1 MKGVGFGVS
10 TNQTFGG
17 LFLVPF
23 QKLLHPFS
31 HRKIAQRTLLYDFS
45 GSVKDGEMLLVLGRP
60 GSGCST
66 FLKTIAL
73 QTEGYKSVEGMVSYG
88 GLSQKEAKDHYRE
101 KIVYNQ
107 GMRF

>member
-1 MKGVGFGVS
+1 M
-10 TNQTFGG
+10 
-17 LFLVPF
+17 
-23 QKLLHPFS
+23 HPFS
-31 HRKIAQRTLLYDFS
+31 HRKISQRTLLYDFS

-73 QTEGYKSVEGMVSYG
+73 QTEGYNSVEGMISYG
-88 GLSQKEAKDHYRE
+88 GLSQKEAKDHYRG

-107 GMRF
+107 GMRFQFISKGRKRYSLCNFDG